1 MIVYFF
7 LVILFF
13 LPKDALCQEKFKP
26 FELDVIKPIRVVE
39 PISPEA
45 ETEKNAEQP
54 SPKTEENIQ
63 TEHKEEK
70 SQNETKQERHE
81 QKPIKVDPA
90 VHIEKMKFFAD
101 TRWFK
106 VKYNKN
112 EYEISGMTKSSET
125 KEKIKQYCKEN
136 KIKCKISLVKIM

>member
-1 MIVYFF
+1 M
-7 LVILFF
+7 
-13 LPKDALCQEKFKP
+13 PKDALCQEKFKP
-26 FELDVIKPIRVVE
+26 FELDIIKPISIIKPIRVVE
-39 PISPEA
+39 LINPEA
-45 ETEKNAEQP
+45 KTKKNAEQP
-54 SPKTEENIQ
+54 PKTEENIQ

-90 VHIEKMKFFAD
+90 VHIERIKFFAD

-112 EYEISGMTKSSET
+112 KYEISGMTKSSET
-125 KEKIKQYCKEN
+125 KEKIEQYCKEN
-136 KIKCKISLVKIM
+136 KIKCKIFLVKIM